1 MRLLPAAPRR
11 LRPRRLLLSLAALLV
26 LFGAARSAGADKIG
40 GKRILRHF
48 PNAAV
53 CPFRGQY
60 DLWFVAT
67 TGQATIIFDELVNDG
82 QPLQIDRIYVAQID
96 EAVFAE
102 NFRADPNDAD
112 CWDTLGD
119 APRFDPLL
127 ANGPVVFTDLFDSNS
142 GWSLTNAQVAGGF
155 LQLGPG
161 TPARAARTITGLVPG
176 KRYYVLGWSTDWAD
190 AGEGVTVTV
199 DAPRPAAFFLQ
210 NGRFRL
216 EVRYGPSQQLAG
228 GEVLTAK
235 SAAFWFG
242 DPAKVE
248 LIVNL
253 AERCAIDGR
262 FWLMV
267 GGTTSALARVTVI
280 DTATGRRV
288 TYQNPK
294 NVVFQTRIDKTTF
307 RCP

>member
-1 MRLLPAAPRR
+1 MNVRSLRLPGLVI
-11 LRPRRLLLSLAALLV
+11 LLV
-26 LFGAARSAGADKIG
+26 FLGAARNAGADKIG

-82 QPLQIDRIYVAQID
+82 QPLHIDRIYVAQID
-96 EAVFAE
+96 EDVFAE

-142 GWSLTNAQVAGGF
+142 GWSLTNAQIAGGF
-155 LQLGPG
+155 LQLGPA

-190 AGEGVTVTV
+190 AGEGVTVTI
-199 DAPRPAAFFLQ
+199 DAPRPAAFFLHD
-210 NGRFRL
+210 GRFRL

-228 GEVLTAK
+228 GQVLTAK

-248 LIVNL
+248 LV
-253 AERCAIDGR
+253 ASVADRCADADR
-262 FWLMV
+262 FWLFV
-267 GGTTSALARVTVI
+267 GGTTTVLTRVTVI

-294 NVVFQTRIDKTTF
+294 NVPFQTRIDKTTF